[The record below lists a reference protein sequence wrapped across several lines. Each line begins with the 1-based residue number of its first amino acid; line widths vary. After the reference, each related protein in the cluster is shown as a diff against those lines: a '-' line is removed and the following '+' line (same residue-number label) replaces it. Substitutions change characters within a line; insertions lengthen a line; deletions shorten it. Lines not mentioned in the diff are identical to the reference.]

1 MNGIVGINK
10 YEYTWIDEVEYVL
23 NTKIYRDRSKCLN
36 NIMSEYFSSLDS
48 EGVQNRTSQERSS
61 WFHTTRWSIE
71 FISI

>member
-36 NIMSEYFSSLDS
+36 NIMSEYLPSLDS

-61 WFHTTRWSIE
+61 WLHTTRWSIE
-71 FISI
+71 LISV